1 MMKDQKG
8 ITLVA
13 LIITII
19 VMLIL
24 VAVTISVAL
33 QGGLFDNA
41 RRANSKTIE
50 AQIKEAMVL
59 AKAEVMAD
67 YYADG
72 TEVNADIYAD
82 KVEGYLDEKYKDK
95 VVASYSGNDVSV
107 TVDGTSYGTFT
118 AVPGMNTS
126 SN

>member
-33 QGGLFDNA
+33 QGGLFQKA
-41 RRANSKTIE
+41 RDAATGTKQ
-50 AQIKEAMVL
+50 AQLKEAATL

-67 YYADG
+67 YFDTGA
-72 TEVNADIYAD
+72 TVNASTFAG
-82 KVEGYLDEKYKDK
+82 KVKEYLDG
-95 VVASYSGNDVSV
+95 VTPSAVASQGTNGWIYTVSATGYDDVTISV
-107 TVDGTSYGTFT
+107 G
-118 AVPGMNTS
+118 PGMATN
-126 SN
+126 